1 MKDTSSFW
9 VEESSDPSFLPMKKR
24 RKVRKLEFVGWGS
37 KPLMEFLESIGKDTS
52 KKLNQYEVTAIMNEY
67 INANNLADPAKKK
80 KIMCDQW
87 LYALFGKRSIPRI
100 KVYDLLEAHFAENH
114 DSSEDD
120 SQYSS
125 EEEGGNITYMNKKA
139 STLEHKLSYQQKK
152 VPESPKSCFAAVI
165 PENIKLVYLKRSLV
179 QDLVTAP
186 ESFEDKLMGSFVKIK
201 SDPDDYLQ
209 KNSHQLQQIIGIQMI
224 EAGDGSKEVYL
235 RLSNYMKEVRIQMLS
250 DDNFSEAEC
259 QDLRER
265 VKAGLLKRPTVVE
278 LEMKAKMLHKDITK
292 HWIPRQIALL
302 QKFID
307 RANEKGWRREMF
319 EHLERKEQLVKSSE
333 QERLLAETPKVIA
346 DEIEPEATP
355 VDALEK
361 VEERNSSSPKSSHLE
376 ASNINLTY
384 DAGCADVGIHSRHSE
399 GNSDKEI
406 SGSLCEIP
414 CVEDVNDCQ
423 HSDLVQKAR
432 VPVVVNG
439 EQSSTDVQAV
449 DSEDN
454 GGSPGISEK
463 EVKPAQVIELSDDES
478 EVEDVK
484 IEKHTAVGNP
494 DECLWHYLDP
504 QGMVQGPFSM
514 TSLKRWSDANYFDRD
529 FKVWKMGESLD
540 KAVLLID
547 ALRQNFPCKE
557 IEN

>member
-1 MKDTSSFW
+1 MKDNSSFW
-9 VEESSDPSFLPMKKR
+9 VEESSDPSFFPMKKR

-37 KPLMEFLESIGKDTS
+37 KPLVEFLESIGKDTS
-52 KKLNQYEVTAIMNEY
+52 KKLNRYEVTAIMNEY

-80 KIMCDQW
+80 KIMCNQW

-139 STLEHKLSYQQKK
+139 STLERKFSYQQNK

-179 QDLVTAP
+179 QDLVTAS

-209 KNSHQLQQIIGIQMI
+209 KNSHQLQQIIGVQMI
-224 EAGDGSKEVYL
+224 EAGDGGKEVYL

-265 VKAGLLKRPTVVE
+265 VKVGLLKRPTVAE
-278 LEMKAKMLHKDITK
+278 LEIKAKMLHKDITK
-292 HWIPRQIALL
+292 HWIPRQIAFL
-302 QKFID
+302 QKLID

-319 EHLERKEQLVKSSE
+319 EHLERKEELEKSSE
-333 QERLLAETPKVIA
+333 QERLLAEIPKVIA

-361 VEERNSSSPKSSHLE
+361 VEERNSASPKSSYLE

-384 DAGCADVGIHSRHSE
+384 DAGCADVGICSRHSE
-399 GNSDKEI
+399 GNSEKEI
-406 SGSLCEIP
+406 SGSLYEVP
-414 CVEDVNDCQ
+414 CVEDVNDYQ

-432 VPVVVNG
+432 VPVVLNG

-454 GGSPGISEK
+454 GGSPGTSEK
-463 EVKPAQVIELSDDES
+463 EVKPPQVIELSDDES

-504 QGMVQGPFSM
+504 QGKVQGPFSM
-514 TSLKRWSDANYFDRD
+514 TSLKRWSDANYFDGE
-529 FKVWKMGESLD
+529 FKVWKIGESPD

-547 ALRQNFPCKE
+547 ALHQNFPCK
-557 IEN
+557 